1 MLEILPLIL
10 LALPV
15 LFQLILGT
23 KTIYKPASLK
33 FSSASW
39 ISFVSF
45 ILFSFIAYYI
55 VDYNFSK
62 QYEQYPNPI
71 RCGMPLLGIVMASLF
86 LLFILILIIVSQF
99 LIKRRKESRSKN
111 TY

>member
-71 RCGMPLLGIVMASLF
+71 RCGMPLLGIVMASFF

-99 LIKRRKESRSKN
+99 LIKRRRENRSKN

>member
-23 KTIYKPASLK
+23 KTIYKPSLFK

-39 ISFVSF
+39 ISFVSY

-86 LLFILILIIVSQF
+86 LLFILVLIIVCQF
-99 LIKRRKESRSKN
+99 LIKRRRENRSKN
-111 TY
+111 T